1 MNKIT
6 VIDRVFFNTKGH
18 SLLVE
23 PHQILEIIKTGQFIR
38 PLYDV
43 RIGRYD
49 LVSATAFIR
58 QTISH
63 EQQMAYKKAYLPAVN
78 FNGEFEDG
86 NLTNQGIV
94 HYSDMTALDYDN
106 IPNDEAYQYIL
117 RRLHITPC
125 VAMTYRTP
133 SGHGV
138 KAIIVHDNIAPQRH
152 GDLYEQLLKK
162 FHVDCATLD
171 STCKDLRR
179 FHYLCYDPDIW
190 VNQSVVPYHYEPM
203 PPQSIQTPVANLVS
217 STQCIEE
224 STISDQSILN
234 ILKYRCKKYYPYYLH
249 EGFRHEGIYWF
260 GVRCGEAG
268 VDYNTALDFVW
279 NLYNSNNITYTYG
292 GKMSNEELTQHFR
305 RGYEH
310 AQYNPTIRNYY
321 KSNKN

>member
-1 MNKIT
+1 MIT
-6 VIDRVFFNTKGH
+6 ILERIYLNTKGYA
-18 SLLVE
+18 LLVE
-23 PHQILEIIKTGQFIR
+23 PHQIAEIIKTGLFIR
-38 PLYDV
+38 PLYDS
-43 RIGRYD
+43 RIGQYD
-49 LVSATAFIR
+49 LRFATRYIR
-58 QTISH
+58 QASTH
-63 EQQMAYKKAYLPAVN
+63 EEQNRRKLAYLPAVN

-94 HYSDMTALDYDN
+94 HYSNLTALDYDQV
-106 IPNDEAYQYIL
+106 PNDEAYQYIL

-138 KAIIVHDNIAPQRH
+138 KAIIVHDNIDPQRH

-217 STQCIEE
+217 SMQCVEKE
-224 STISDQSILN
+224 STISDQSILS
-234 ILKYRCKKYYPYYLH
+234 ILKYRCKKYYPHYLL

-260 GVRCGEAG
+260 GIRSGEAG
-268 VDYNTALDFVW
+268 IDYNTALDFVW
-279 NLYNSNNITYTYG
+279 DLYNSNNITYTYG
-292 GKMSNEELTQHFR
+292 GQMSDKELTQHFR
-305 RGYEH
+305 RGYNH
-310 AQYNPTIRNYY
+310 AEYDPTIRNNY
-321 KSNKN
+321 KSNNG